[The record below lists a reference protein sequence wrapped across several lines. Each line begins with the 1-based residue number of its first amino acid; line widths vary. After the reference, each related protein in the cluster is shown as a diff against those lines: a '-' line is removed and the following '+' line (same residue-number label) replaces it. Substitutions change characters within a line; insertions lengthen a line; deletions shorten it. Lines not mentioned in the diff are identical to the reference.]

1 MLVYHILL
9 TTIYGKIKNSPIE
22 TTNLKYQPLSGMIN
36 LIDLIL
42 HQIFK
47 SISLG
52 QLLDILPRY
61 FIFL

>member
-1 MLVYHILL
+1 MINMLVYQILL
-9 TTIYGKIKNSPIE
+9 TTIYGKIKSPIE

-47 SISLG
+47 SISR
-52 QLLDILPRY
+52 ISTKNMKH
-61 FIFL
+61 

>member
-1 MLVYHILL
+1 MINMLVYQILL
-9 TTIYGKIKNSPIE
+9 TTIYGKIKKSPTE

-47 SISLG
+47 SISR
-52 QLLDILPRY
+52 ISTKNMKH
-61 FIFL
+61 